1 MTVFVPA
8 SPCLLARKTLFT
20 SIKNWCRLMFAA
32 GFRPTLWLSNL
43 VADKPIHKHT
53 SENWMREDLTI
64 VDMSPT
70 FTNNT
75 WPPMRTDAG
84 PANDGNPPLKMGK
97 WTTDVNALITEI
109 SPCFHSDQSWLY
121 RSCFQNLPCART
133 KSFQRL
139 AALERCFKG
148 HGNQSGLR
156 ATIEPSSA
164 GWHLSAHFAGLSW
177 WYDMSLP
184 KHGMHNTRND
194 LG

>member
-75 WPPMRTDAG
+75 WPSMRTDAG

-121 RSCFQNLPCART
+121 RSCFQNLCKNQIFPALGSARAV
-133 KSFQRL
+133 FQRPWQSVR
-139 AALERCFKG
+139 AACNNWAF
-148 HGNQSGLR
+148 
-156 ATIEPSSA
+156 
-164 GWHLSAHFAGLSW
+164 LSW
-177 WYDMSLP
+177 LAPFSPLCRPELVIWYVTAETWDA
-184 KHGMHNTRND
+184 
-194 LG
+194 